1 MMLLGAEP
9 NTMYVNGVVEWVL
22 SLCGFFAAPTPTLP
36 HGGGGRAADDSALA
50 VCRLTPPPVPPTQ
63 GEESRLAGIRAAV
76 ALSGRKRC
84 AKAHAMAGLTYRMTG
99 KVYVSGVVVWVLSLC
114 GFFCWPHPNPPPRG
128 RGLFGDLHTHRALRC
143 M

>member
-1 MMLLGAEP
+1 
-9 NTMYVNGVVEWVL
+9 MYVNGVVEWVL

-114 GFFCWPHPNPPPRG
+114 GFFLLAPPQPSPTGEGAVR
-128 RGLFGDLHTHRALRC
+128 
-143 M
+143 